1 MSITTVET
9 HLSNIYN
16 KFMQLPQKKTIFKSF
31 HANFLLINVYHYY
44 KLSKDSFI
52 KYIQ

>member
-1 MSITTVET
+1 MSITTLDT
-9 HLSNIYN
+9 DISNIYN
-16 KFMQLPQKKTIFKSF
+16 KFMQQPQKTTFESF

-44 KLSKDSFI
+44 KLSKDSSI